1 MILVRVQLA
10 YIVHM
15 YVVVKVNDSLI
26 TILLFLLIVFVVV
39 TGSKDLTVDLWKLV
53 VKNH

>member
-1 MILVRVQLA
+1 MILDHALLA

-15 YVVVKVNDSLI
+15 YVIVEVNGFLI

-39 TGSKDLTVDLWKLV
+39 IDLKDLIFDL
-53 VKNH
+53 